1 MKKRLISMLMAV
13 LMIASLLPASAVL
26 ADTTAAECNHTNK
39 TVTVMEKDAEN
50 KVPGIKA
57 TVCTKCGEVTNVTIT
72 RFKDDKWYTLLKCKH
87 ETSKVVEVQKAACE
101 QFGLKVSYCVDCG
114 EAVPT
119 KDLAGADG
127 EKAVF
132 KAEKPLAHNYDK
144 FTVQVY
150 PTCTKDGWGYVECT
164 LCGDPKFV
172 ANANAAV
179 DELKASN
186 YATAAAYQARYNEV
200 KALFIMTDKEHDGTK
215 FVTVTRE
222 ITGFVDD
229 NGQTRTLEPAR
240 DYVHKNTISGKYDA
254 TKNEIIKSNS
264 TSDVKEYKA
273 SVSGTTITFTETTAL
288 DAVVSRSAD
297 KYCASCHKVIEG
309 NENTSETHSPL
320 GTEPDK
326 LGYAPYIDKNGYPHD
341 GKTDTWK
348 CATCGEQYGG
358 ITLDFDEYFNFNN
371 TNDLKKD
378 RYSVSDI
385 VIPGKAATCY
395 ADGQTDT
402 VLEFDKTEGKWTIKQ
417 VGAPITT
424 RPAHNMVDV
433 AAVDPDC
440 KTGTEGCIYTNY
452 KKCTNE
458 GCTKVE
464 GSANNKIDIP
474 ANHTWKETVLV
485 EATCTHT
492 GIAVEKCTKCQ
503 SYKLTDDKNNVAKT
517 ILEKKTTHVA
527 AAELANVKEA
537 TCLEKGY
544 TGDKVC
550 KFCGYVM
557 EAGKETKLGDHTP
570 VAVDAKA
577 PTCTEPGVTKGTVCK
592 VCEKVLEAQKTDPAL
607 GHQTELRD
615 AKAATCTEAGYT
627 GDQYCTRCKTV
638 VEKGKALTKLEHQTE
653 LRDAKAATCTE
664 AGYTGDKYCTL
675 CKTVVEKGT
684 ATKALEHNY
693 VNGLCSRCDAKQPGY
708 MPFTDVKTSDQFYKD
723 ILWAYENGVV
733 EGDDTGMFR
742 GDSQLTRAQ
751 VVTMLWR
758 MNDKPKATKSAS
770 FNDLTQNWYKEAVAW
785 AVEQNIV
792 KGVGDNKFAPND
804 TCTRAQI
811 VTMLWRLNGSTK
823 VTPTINFTDLTQDWY
838 KDAVAWAANNGITKG
853 DGASHFYPSDNC
865 TRGQAAA
872 FIHRTAALNK

>member
-26 ADTTAAECNHTNK
+26 ADTTAACTHTNTK

-72 RFKDDKWYTLLKCKH
+72 RFKDDKWYTLKCKH

-172 ANANAAV
+172 ANADAAV
-179 DELKASN
+179 SELKASN

-229 NGQTRTLEPAR
+229 SGQTRTLEPAR

-254 TKNEIIKSNS
+254 TENEIIKSNS

-309 NENTSETHSPL
+309 AENTSETHSPL

-371 TNDLKKD
+371 TNDLKRD

-385 VIPGKAATCY
+385 VIPGKAVTCY
-395 ADGQTDT
+395 ENGQTDT

-424 RPAHNMVDV
+424 KPAHNMVDV

-440 KTGTEGCIYTNY
+440 KTGKAGCIYTNY

-474 ANHTWKETVLV
+474 ANHTWKETILV

-607 GHQTELRD
+607 GHQTELRN

-627 GDQYCTRCKTV
+627 GDTYCTRCKTV

-675 CKTVVEKGT
+675 CKTVVEKGA

-708 MPFTDVKTSDQFYKD
+708 MPFTDVTKGDYYYD
-723 ILWAYENGVV
+723 AIMWAYTNDITKGTSKTTFGVNS
-733 EGDDTGMFR
+733 G
-742 GDSQLTRAQ
+742 
-751 VVTMLWR
+751 
-758 MNDKPKATKSAS
+758 
-770 FNDLTQNWYKEAVAW
+770 
-785 AVEQNIV
+785 
-792 KGVGDNKFAPND
+792 
-804 TCTRAQI
+804 CTRAQI
-811 VTMLWRLNGSTK
+811 VTFLWRAAGSPAPKTTVNPFIDIAK
-823 VTPTINFTDLTQDWY
+823 GDYYNAILW
-838 KDAVAWAANNGITKG
+838 AVDNGITKG
-853 DGASHFYPSDNC
+853 VGNNKFDPDGQC
-865 TRGQAAA
+865 TRGQIVTFLWRYEKSPVVSTALSFTDVAKGDYYYDAVLWAVQNGITKGTGNGA
-872 FIHRTAALNK
+872 FSPNATCTRAQAVTFLYRDFVK